1 MRPIAKI
8 GAVLCLLLVGACNGS
23 SGSSDNTTNINTT
36 SEAQRLLEQFGEL
49 QPYFTEQGMQ
59 GLLDYEDTGRP
70 VTLMQLMSVTDNEA
84 FARYEE
90 EAAALW
96 ESIGASER
104 FRSEVFDQIIG
115 DRPLNQT
122 RAIEFPSMM
131 VLLSAMD
138 TPAFTDL
145 MNTLAEASDDQAWVL
160 GEEEP
165 LPYEPS
171 GSYFDPALQNLDT
184 DEARALLAGTSG
196 AASGEESDFESISTA
211 IVDMVVSDA
220 PSPFWM
226 VNLINFYEKAKFP
239 DGRDT
244 DLSGEE
250 ANEIYGK
257 AILPTLLRYNSLPD
271 ILMPVAVTLTDEGV
285 EWEQAVIVRYASR
298 DAFLNAFPLNPQA
311 DEALV
316 YKQAGVENTL
326 VYASEVPGTVLPAPK
341 NGPLFDLRYCEV
353 LLFYPTSTGQR
364 ADVYNSMP
372 LSTCPQ
378 DLWDALDAE
387 QIASDYDALVA
398 GLNGIRFWV
407 LDLIE
412 SRIPPEQPKI
422 ENFGGIFMRLA
433 ASVEV
438 APGAE
443 VGEAAPYG
451 VNRVSRDTVFHYVA
465 GRQVYELEDPDGIRY
480 RMQSFTRGND
490 PDQQLVDLQRL
501 ERRLDLPEGWSF
513 HVILLEEDFELL
525 TVEGIAEVV
534 TDDLGNTYQRIP

>member
-1 MRPIAKI
+1 MKPIVRI
-8 GAVLCLLLVGACNGS
+8 GAALCLLFVGGCHDG
-23 SGSSDNTTNINTT
+23 SDNTNSNTA
-36 SEAQRLLEQFGEL
+36 SEAQRLLGQFGEL
-49 QPYFTEQGMQ
+49 QPYFTEEGMQ

-104 FRSEVFDQIIG
+104 FRSKVFDQMIG
-115 DRPLNQT
+115 DRPLDQT
-122 RAIEFPSMM
+122 RAIEFPSVM

-145 MNTLAEASDDQAWVL
+145 MNTLADASDDQAWVL

-165 LPYEPS
+165 LPFEPS

-184 DEARALLAGTSG
+184 DEARALLAGASG
-196 AASGEESDFESISTA
+196 AASGEEPGFESNPEA
-211 IVDMVVSDA
+211 VVDMVVSDA

-226 VNLINFYEKAKFP
+226 VNLIDYYEKAKFS

-244 DLSGEE
+244 DLSGKE
-250 ANEIYGK
+250 ANEIYGN

-285 EWEQAVIVRYASR
+285 EWEQAAIVRYASR

-316 YKQAGVENTL
+316 YKEAGVENTL
-326 VYASEVPGTVLPAPK
+326 VYASEVPGTVLPAPET
-341 NGPLFDLRYCEV
+341 GPLFDFRYCEV
-353 LLFYPTSTGQR
+353 LLFYPASTGQR

-387 QIASDYDALVA
+387 QIASDYSALVA

-412 SRIPPEQPKI
+412 SRVPPGLPEI
-422 ENFGGIFMRLA
+422 ENFGGILMRLA

-438 APGAE
+438 AGAE
-443 VGEAAPYG
+443 IGEAAPYG

-480 RMQSFTRGND
+480 RMQSFTQGND

-513 HVILLEEDFELL
+513 HVTLLEEDFELL
-525 TVEGIAEVV
+525 TVDGIAEVI
-534 TDDLGNTYQRIP
+534 TDDLGNTYQRVP